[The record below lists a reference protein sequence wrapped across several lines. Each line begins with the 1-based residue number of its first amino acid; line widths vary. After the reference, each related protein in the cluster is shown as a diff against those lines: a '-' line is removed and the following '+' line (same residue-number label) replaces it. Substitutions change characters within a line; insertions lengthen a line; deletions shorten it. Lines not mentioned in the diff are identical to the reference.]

1 MTNEEAKGRL
11 ESFIDT
17 FNICKEH
24 DNSLVAVSISKEDV
38 QAFKQAIKALEQQ
51 PCEDAVSRHDAL
63 NCVTGNEVRYR
74 MVNDIRALP
83 SVTPK
88 EKTAAWV
95 PTDEEP
101 HEVYE
106 CNACGWLLYDVD
118 RTDFKYCPN
127 CGARMVSE

>member
-1 MTNEEAKGRL
+1 MDRKFKGLIEALDADSTYLTELANKPSMR
-11 ESFIDT
+11 
-17 FNICKEH
+17 EH
-24 DNSLVAVSISKEDV
+24 CQKIINATVDINRA
-38 QAFKQAIKALEQQ
+38 AFKLAHPE
-51 PCEDAVSRHDAL
+51 
-63 NCVTGNEVRYR
+63 
-74 MVNDIRALP
+74 
-83 SVTPK
+83 

-95 PTDEEP
+95 PIDEEP